1 MSTAKELKKEI
12 ERGVWDASLGKL
24 YGRRAGVLERQ
35 RARYADALDCF
46 AALYG
51 GEREAAI
58 YSAPGRTEIG
68 GNHTDHNHGV
78 VMAGAVDLDVIAV
91 VSKNT
96 DDVVRV
102 KSKGFDG
109 RDEVKLEQLSPVLA
123 EQGRSAAL
131 IRGVAAGIAK
141 QGGVLG
147 GFDAYTTS
155 DVLRGSGLSSSAAFE
170 VVIGTVFNGEYNQ
183 GRFSAVDIAKISQ
196 YAENEYFGKPSGLMD
211 QTACS
216 VGSVITID
224 FRDPAS
230 PVVEKVDL
238 IWQNTIIVCALQIQK
253 GAMRRLPMNMR
264 PSAKRWKQWRPIS
277 ISRCCAKWMS
287 LLFMRILLVCV
298 KNWGTVPYCAL
309 STFLRTVGVPV
320 RYAVPSVRIALK
332 TFWN

>member
-109 RDEVKLEQLSPVLA
+109 RDEVKLEQLSPVPA
-123 EQGRSAAL
+123 EQGHSAAL

-216 VGSVITID
+216 VGSVI
-224 FRDPAS
+224 R
-230 PVVEKVDL
+230 
-238 IWQNTIIVCALQIQK
+238 
-253 GAMRRLPMNMR
+253 
-264 PSAKRWKQWRPIS
+264 
-277 ISRCCAKWMS
+277 
-287 LLFMRILLVCV
+287 
-298 KNWGTVPYCAL
+298 
-309 STFLRTVGVPV
+309 
-320 RYAVPSVRIALK
+320 
-332 TFWN
+332 

>member
-147 GFDAYTTS
+147 GFDAY
-155 DVLRGSGLSSSAAFE
+155 G
-170 VVIGTVFNGEYNQ
+170 
-183 GRFSAVDIAKISQ
+183 
-196 YAENEYFGKPSGLMD
+196 P
-211 QTACS
+211 
-216 VGSVITID
+216 
-224 FRDPAS
+224 
-230 PVVEKVDL
+230 
-238 IWQNTIIVCALQIQK
+238 
-253 GAMRRLPMNMR
+253 
-264 PSAKRWKQWRPIS
+264 
-277 ISRCCAKWMS
+277 
-287 LLFMRILLVCV
+287 ILLGLNAPINDLSRGCNAQEVYSMAII
-298 KNWGTVPYCAL
+298 TAAL
-309 STFLRTVGVPV
+309 
-320 RYAVPSVRIALK
+320 A
-332 TFWN
+332 

>member
-1 MSTAKELKKEI
+1 
-12 ERGVWDASLGKL
+12 
-24 YGRRAGVLERQ
+24 
-35 RARYADALDCF
+35 
-46 AALYG
+46 
-51 GEREAAI
+51 
-58 YSAPGRTEIG
+58 
-68 GNHTDHNHGV
+68 
-78 VMAGAVDLDVIAV
+78 MAGAVDLDVIAV

-141 QGGVLG
+141 AGRCTGR
-147 GFDAYTTS
+147 
-155 DVLRGSGLSSSAAFE
+155 LRRLYHVRCAARLRAVQFGC
-170 VVIGTVFNGEYNQ
+170 VRGCLGTVFNGEYNQ

-230 PVVEKVDL
+230 PVVEKVDFDL
-238 IWQNTIIVCALQIQK
+238 AKHDYCLCITDTK

-264 PSAKRWKQWRPIS
+264 PSARDGS
-277 ISRCCAKWMS
+277 SGG
-287 LLFMRILLVCV
+287 LFR
-298 KNWGTVPYCAL
+298 
-309 STFLRTVGVPV
+309 
-320 RYAVPSVRIALK
+320 
-332 TFWN
+332 